1 MSFLSRK
8 ISQRHVWERI
18 FRERLTEP
26 LHMNFLS
33 LFVALFG
40 GVRSKIAFDLLV
52 RQHNAFALLNAAD
65 RARGCGVSAFTAV
78 EFGVAAGAGLLNLCE
93 LAEKITRVTGVNI
106 RVVGFDSGAGMPPSR
121 DYRDHPNFYA
131 TGDFPMP
138 DFDGL
143 RARLPASA
151 QLVLGNISE
160 TLPPFLTKLS
170 ASEPLGYVVLD
181 VDYYWSSVECLKIL
195 SGPSNV
201 YLPDVLVYADD
212 VTYLEHNVWQGELA
226 AIADFNRSHE
236 MRKIGRL
243 NNLTQHRLFRNATWL
258 TQMYAAHVLDHPDK
272 SHERIGRKVVLQN
285 PYLRDGKS

>member
-1 MSFLSRK
+1 MTFLSRK

-26 LHMNFLS
+26 LHMNILS

-40 GVRSKIAFDLLV
+40 GVRKKIAFDLLV

-65 RARGCGVSAFTAV
+65 RAERNGVPGFTVV

-93 LAEKITRVTGVNI
+93 LAEKVTRATGVKI
-106 RVVGFDSGAGMPPSR
+106 SIVGFDSGAGMPPPR
-121 DYRDHPNFYA
+121 DYRDHPDYYA

-143 RARLPASA
+143 RARLPPNAR
-151 QLVLGNISE
+151 LILGEISQ
-160 TLPPFLTKLS
+160 TLPGFIASLPPS
-170 ASEPLGYVVLD
+170 APLGYVVLD

-195 SGPSNV
+195 SGPPEA

-212 VTYLEHNVWQGELA
+212 VTYLDHNEWQGELA
-226 AIADFNRSHE
+226 AIANFNREHDK
-236 MRKIGRL
+236 RKIGRL
-243 NNLTQHRLFRNATWL
+243 NNLAQHRLFRNATWL
-258 TQMYAAHVLDHPDK
+258 TQMYAAHVLDHPAK
-272 SHERIGRKVVLQN
+272 SHERTGGQIVLNN
-285 PYLRDGKS
+285 PYLADKA